1 MCGIAGIYSFDRNN
15 HENFENQILNMTN
28 SQTHRGPDSYGIYN
42 FTDINLSFGHRRL
55 SILDLSENGNQ
66 PMESPNSRYVI
77 TFNGEIYNH
86 LKLREEIVDVKWRG
100 SSDTETLLACFDSW
114 GFEKTISKISG
125 MFSFGLFD
133 KKEKKLYLS
142 IDRAGEKPLYYSF
155 IQNKLIFSSELKAF
169 NFYNNFKKNI
179 DKDSLATFM
188 KLGYIPAPNTI
199 YKDVYKVE
207 PGTYI
212 TIYNNS
218 KHEVKKYWTLD
229 NNHQNKS
236 SYYNDKKLIIN
247 NLEELLIQ
255 SINEQMIS
263 DVPIGAFLSGGIDS
277 SLITAIMQSLS
288 DKPINTFS
296 IGFVNKD
303 YDESLYSNRVAK
315 YLRTN
320 HHEKIIGPKDC
331 LDIIPKLSQIYD
343 EPFGDSSSMPTYLL
357 SKLAKESVTVSLSGD
372 GADELF
378 GGYERYYRGMAYWRI
393 LSAIPIQIR
402 KYIRYLLLS
411 LPANSID
418 KINNRLF
425 TTNKLGYKIHKIASS
440 LDARNTKL
448 FLQSLVSYWNDTDNL
463 VINGNCNTTSY
474 HTVSPDNFDDLKS
487 YAMFCDFNSYLPGDI
502 LTKVDRASMS
512 VGLECRSPYLNKN
525 VIEFSN
531 RLPINYKIRN
541 GTSKWILKKIL
552 YKYLPKQFFE
562 RPKTGFSVPIDSW
575 LRGPLKSWASELI
588 NPKRLII
595 ENNLNAKLV
604 EQRWQALLNGEKSY
618 QYQLW
623 NVLIFQQWLND
634 N

>member
-1 MCGIAGIYSFDRNN
+1 M
-15 HENFENQILNMTN
+15 
-28 SQTHRGPDSYGIYN
+28 
-42 FTDINLSFGHRRL
+42 
-55 SILDLSENGNQ
+55 
-66 PMESPNSRYVI
+66 
-77 TFNGEIYNH
+77 
-86 LKLREEIVDVKWRG
+86 
-100 SSDTETLLACFDSW
+100 
-114 GFEKTISKISG
+114 
-125 MFSFGLFD
+125 
-133 KKEKKLYLS
+133 
-142 IDRAGEKPLYYSF
+142 
-155 IQNKLIFSSELKAF
+155 
-169 NFYNNFKKNI
+169 
-179 DKDSLATFM
+179 
-188 KLGYIPAPNTI
+188 
-199 YKDVYKVE
+199 
-207 PGTYI
+207 
-212 TIYNNS
+212 
-218 KHEVKKYWTLD
+218 
-229 NNHQNKS
+229 
-236 SYYNDKKLIIN
+236 
-247 NLEELLIQ
+247 
-255 SINEQMIS
+255 
-263 DVPIGAFLSGGIDS
+263 
-277 SLITAIMQSLS
+277 
-288 DKPINTFS
+288 
-296 IGFVNKD
+296 
-303 YDESLYSNRVAK
+303 
-315 YLRTN
+315 
-320 HHEKIIGPKDC
+320 
-331 LDIIPKLSQIYD
+331 
-343 EPFGDSSSMPTYLL
+343 
-357 SKLAKESVTVSLSGD
+357 
-372 GADELF
+372 
-378 GGYERYYRGMAYWRI
+378 
-393 LSAIPIQIR
+393 
-402 KYIRYLLLS
+402 S